1 MAPLVFL
8 ICYPSQILILLPG
21 WTPLCSER
29 YCAHRNGFTGK
40 KYKELQGINYNYW
53 HQLYITHYS
62 SPPHQAS
69 SDPCRGWHA
78 ASTDQ
83 PMTITYYV
91 LWLQLNNIELGFW
104 FPFYLLKTASFFS
117 FSRKYLL
124 KLKLSWKL
132 SGSKSP
138 LHATDMGFEKI
149 NLNWLH
155 ELSVSFKWK
164 TTNWYLYIIYIMK
177 VGSTAGKDN
186 VSDII

>member
-1 MAPLVFL
+1 MSNLIINSNLSVKDCKHFSVCLSKWRLKDDWLSDKIFRIMAPLVFL

-62 SPPHQAS
+62 SPHQAS

-104 FPFYLLKTASFFS
+104 FPFYLLKTAFSSFS
-117 FSRKYLL
+117 FSRK
-124 KLKLSWKL
+124 S
-132 SGSKSP
+132 
-138 LHATDMGFEKI
+138 
-149 NLNWLH
+149 
-155 ELSVSFKWK
+155 
-164 TTNWYLYIIYIMK
+164 
-177 VGSTAGKDN
+177 
-186 VSDII
+186 